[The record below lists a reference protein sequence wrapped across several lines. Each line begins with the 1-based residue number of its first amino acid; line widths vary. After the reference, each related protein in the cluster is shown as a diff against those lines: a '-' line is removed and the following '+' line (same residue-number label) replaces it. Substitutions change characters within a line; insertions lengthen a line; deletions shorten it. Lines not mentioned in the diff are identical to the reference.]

1 MKINPGPKG
10 IKSWTDTER
19 EHALRLS
26 QGGMSPAEV
35 YLSLTT
41 DRCIRYEAALTK
53 IAEQKTLGEL
63 SEAGEDNEGDFEGAY
78 DALIAEARLSLQ
90 PQT

>member
-41 DRCIRYEAALTK
+41 DHKRALR
-53 IAEQKTLGEL
+53 AV
-63 SEAGEDNEGDFEGAY
+63 A
-78 DALIAEARLSLQ
+78 
-90 PQT
+90 